1 MEISD
6 NNFNTSIFFDT
17 NELGFKQNTPA
28 YLIKIQ
34 PSFYDNQ
41 YNLKVNSDGV
51 IVNDLYISSIT
62 NASNNGKHL
71 TISNNGKIQVGN
83 LGNGLEIDSGGN
95 LNAKPL
101 GGITVGNG
109 LNLDL
114 TTGILQAD
122 ELGAASV
129 GDGLEIVNGVLK
141 AKSLGTATVGA
152 NLHLDSTTNVID
164 INQSVLD
171 NIQNVLD
178 TLNLKAPINN
188 PTFTG
193 TVGGIDKTMVG
204 LENVD
209 NTSDADKPVSTATAT
224 ELALKAPLADP
235 TFTGTVSGIDKTMV
249 GLENVDNTSDADK
262 PVSTATTTEL
272 ALKAPLAD
280 PTFTGTVS
288 GIDKTMVGLENVDN
302 TSDADKPVSTATT
315 TELALKA
322 PLADPTFT
330 GTVGGIDKTMVGLEN
345 VDNTS
350 DADKPVSSAAANAL
364 ALKAPLAD
372 PTFTG
377 TVSGIDKTMVGLENI
392 DNTSD
397 ANKPVSSAT
406 ANALALKA
414 PLADPTFTGTVSGID
429 KTMVGLENID
439 NTSDADKPVST
450 ATQNALNTKQNN
462 IVDGDLTIANTTGLQ
477 TELDSKVGL
486 SGDET
491 VNGSKTFSSDIV
503 GDITGNAATSTTTTK
518 LRVNGN
524 DLNLPSNTGSEG
536 QVLKL
541 NDTGNLE
548 WAVNEDAIDKNN
560 DIEVKNL
567 NVYGTA
573 DVSGSL
579 HVLDEVLLEKDV
591 KCKKDITIEGSINT
605 NAFNIN
611 GVVVTNTAD
620 KLVFDKALANNINVD
635 NLNVAYNTDISN
647 LTVDYINFGN
657 TRDHCKP
664 SGTIITESGV
674 TIKFI

>member
-193 TVGGIDKTMVG
+193 TVG
-204 LENVD
+204 
-209 NTSDADKPVSTATAT
+209 
-224 ELALKAPLADP
+224 
-235 TFTGTVSGIDKTMV
+235 GIDKTMV

>member
-17 NELGFKQNTPA
+17 NELGFKQITPA
-28 YLIKIQ
+28 YLIKIH

-51 IVNDLYISSIT
+51 IVNDLYVSSIT

-122 ELGAASV
+122 ELGAATV

-141 AKSLGTATVGA
+141 AKSLGTATVGS

-164 INQSVLD
+164 ICQIVLD
-171 NIQNVLD
+171 NI
-178 TLNLKAPINN
+178 NLKAPINN

-193 TVGGIDKTMVG
+193 TVGGITKTMVG
-204 LENVD
+204 L
-209 NTSDADKPVSTATAT
+209 
-224 ELALKAPLADP
+224 
-235 TFTGTVSGIDKTMV
+235 G
-249 GLENVDNTSDADK
+249 NVDNTSDADK

-272 ALKAPLAD
+272 ALKAPLTD

-288 GIDKTMVGLENVDN
+288 GIDKTMVGLGNVDN
-302 TSDADKPVSTATT
+302 TSDT
-315 TELALKA
+315 
-322 PLADPTFT
+322 
-330 GTVGGIDKTMVGLEN
+330 
-345 VDNTS
+345 
-350 DADKPVSSAAANAL
+350 
-364 ALKAPLAD
+364 
-372 PTFTG
+372 
-377 TVSGIDKTMVGLENI
+377 
-392 DNTSD
+392 
-397 ANKPVSSAT
+397 
-406 ANALALKA
+406 
-414 PLADPTFTGTVSGID
+414 
-429 KTMVGLENID
+429 
-439 NTSDADKPVST
+439 DKPVST

-462 IVDGDLTIANTTGLQ
+462 IADGDLTISNTTGLQ

-491 VNGSKTFSSDIV
+491 ISGSKTFSSDIV
-503 GDITGNAATSTTTTK
+503 GDITGNAATSTTTSK

>member
-17 NELGFKQNTPA
+17 NELGFKQITPA

-193 TVGGIDKTMVG
+193 TVG
-204 LENVD
+204 
-209 NTSDADKPVSTATAT
+209 
-224 ELALKAPLADP
+224 
-235 TFTGTVSGIDKTMV
+235 
-249 GLENVDNTSDADK
+249 
-262 PVSTATTTEL
+262 
-272 ALKAPLAD
+272 
-280 PTFTGTVS
+280 